1 VPDPLLAHRAL
12 TKREQQAT
20 PMALLTIQD
29 VAQWLTVKP
38 CTLYAWVA
46 QRKMPALKIH
56 GVLRFR
62 REDIDAWLA
71 GCQIE
76 PPNPSRPANRRSS
89 AGDIDALIA
98 TAKREVYTP
107 SRGEPDQDRAKPGGE

>member
-1 VPDPLLAHRAL
+1 
-12 TKREQQAT
+12 
-20 PMALLTIQD
+20 MALLDIKD
-29 VAQWLTVKP
+29 VSAWLKLKP
-38 CTLYAWVA
+38 STLYLWVA
-46 QRKMPALKIH
+46 QGKMPALKIH

-71 GCQIE
+71 ECQIE
-76 PPNPSRPANRRSS
+76 PPNPSRPANRRPP

-107 SRGEPDQDRAKPGGE
+107 SRGKPDQDRAKPGGE